1 MANWIEIKHQA
12 RQWHKIL
19 LTETKG
25 DDSATALL
33 NAATALT
40 GIKRIPLLPEDPY
53 LWVQTLAMIKMPT

>member
-1 MANWIEIKHQA
+1 MANWIGIKHQA

-40 GIKRIPLLPEDPY
+40 GAG
-53 LWVQTLAMIKMPT
+53 Q